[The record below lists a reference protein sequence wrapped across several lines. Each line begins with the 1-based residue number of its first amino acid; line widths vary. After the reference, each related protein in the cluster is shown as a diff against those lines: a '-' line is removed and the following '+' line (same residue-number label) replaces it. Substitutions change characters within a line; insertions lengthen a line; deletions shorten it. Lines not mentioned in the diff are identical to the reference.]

1 MDIRLREA
9 THFPGPRSCGCGD
22 FVRGHALAIVGRRTQ
37 SPQQRGQASTPHKT
51 GPFWWVFLGTLSE
64 FMLGLRTPR
73 SPRTPP
79 WRGARVSG
87 TSTFQN
93 HHLGREGPHTS
104 LLAGAHQCCSTL
116 FPITPLPVPPPRPT
130 WLLQSLPPLT
140 GRLREGLGGE
150 VTELNVSSTTT
161 RALKSDVEL

>member
-79 WRGARVSG
+79 WRGTGFRNFNVP
-87 TSTFQN
+87 
-93 HHLGREGPHTS
+93 E
-104 LLAGAHQCCSTL
+104 
-116 FPITPLPVPPPRPT
+116 PPPGAGRPPHLT
-130 WLLQSLPPLT
+130 VGWCPPVLFNT
-140 GRLREGLGGE
+140 FPYHTPARPSPTSYVASSILAALDRPAAGRSRRRGDRIECKFNNDEGTE
-150 VTELNVSSTTT
+150 VG
-161 RALKSDVEL
+161 R

>member
-116 FPITPLPVPPPRPT
+116 FPITPLLVPPPTSYVASSILATLDRPAA
-130 WLLQSLPPLT
+130 
-140 GRLREGLGGE
+140 GRSRRRGDRIECKFNNDEGTE
-150 VTELNVSSTTT
+150 VG
-161 RALKSDVEL
+161 R